1 MIFMQEEK
9 QNICQSQERNNYQQR
24 DKTQLLVDIND
35 NLFFIKVIV
44 ILMFLLQLGVVIF
57 VYMFGMPVFPVW
69 YY

>member
-1 MIFMQEEK
+1 MQEEK

-35 NLFFIKVIV
+35 NLFFIKAII

-57 VYMFGMPVFPVW
+57 VYMFGMPIFPVW

>member
-1 MIFMQEEK
+1 MQEEK

-35 NLFFIKVIV
+35 NLFFIKAIV

-57 VYMFGMPVFPVW
+57 VYMFGMPIFPVG

>member
-1 MIFMQEEK
+1 MQEEK